1 MPIFR
6 LQQLFLSQNK
16 FLNYLNRFHLLTVP
30 MPQCNCWRS
39 RFLKL
44 QCPASNKFKRQ
55 LFGILNFGHCD
66 LFGIGVLLFEIFYL
80 LKPEHRNLKP

>member
-39 RFLKL
+39 RFLNL
-44 QCPASNKFKRQ
+44 ENELKFKMNQ
-55 LFGILNFGHCD
+55 DEPKLWYS
-66 LFGIGVLLFEIFYL
+66 V
-80 LKPEHRNLKP
+80 NLIKIV

>member
-1 MPIFR
+1 MPPNPDKPTGNNK
-6 LQQLFLSQNK
+6 LQA
-16 FLNYLNRFHLLTVP
+16 LN
-30 MPQCNCWRS
+30 S
-39 RFLKL
+39 KL
-44 QCPASNKFKRQ
+44 QCLASNKFKRQ